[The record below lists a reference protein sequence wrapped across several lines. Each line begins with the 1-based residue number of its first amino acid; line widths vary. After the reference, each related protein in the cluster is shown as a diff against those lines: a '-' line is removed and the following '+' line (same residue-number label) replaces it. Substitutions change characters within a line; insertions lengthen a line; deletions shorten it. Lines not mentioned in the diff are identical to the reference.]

1 MTMKLSKALFV
12 LGIFLLASS
21 GFAGLLA
28 PGPAT
33 GRADTSWQ
41 AKVEPSLLD
50 EFQQAPG
57 EQFEFLIFLTEQ
69 ADLSL
74 ARQLSTK
81 EEKGEFV
88 SSMLRAVSTRTQR
101 SLLDELSRQGV
112 PHRSFWVANMV
123 WAKGDIQLIQ
133 SVASR
138 PEVSQVYA
146 NTLMQLSLPLPE
158 AKPQAFPDGA
168 AVEWNISLTGAPQV
182 WDAGFTGEGVVL
194 GGQDTGYAW
203 SHPALISQYRGW
215 NGEDAD
221 HNYSWHDAIHSLYQP
236 GENPCG
242 VDSPFPCD
250 DNNHGTHT
258 MGTMVGNDG
267 LLNIIGMAPGAKWIG
282 CRNMERGFG
291 TPATYSECFEWFIAP
306 YPVGGSPLEGDP
318 ARAPHVINNSW
329 ACTTS
334 EGCVAPEILLAV
346 TESVRAAGIVIVASA
361 GNEGSLCSTVINPV
375 GIYGSVFSVGATDSL
390 DNIAGFSSRGPVLVD
405 GSGRLKPDI
414 SAPGVSIRSS
424 LRQGGYGYMSG
435 TSMAAPH
442 VAGLVALLISA
453 EPDLAGH
460 VDGIE
465 EIIRASAVPRTTAQ
479 ECGSVSGTSIPNNT
493 YGWGRISAA
502 AALDRIAI
510 PPLVLEKTA
519 PSGTAAPGELV
530 NYILDVHS
538 QTVALVLS
546 SVVITDPLPAGTVFV
561 TATQP
566 YRIADGVISWD
577 IGQLLP
583 GEHRSF
589 ELSVLPDPEILHDY
603 VVNEAYQAVS
613 NETWRPATGPP
624 VSVFVGFRPDI
635 AFGPERLL
643 VTTPVSSLVFT
654 HTLTNTGNITG
665 TFTLQGSN
673 EVGWEMDYPPQ
684 VVLAPGESVT
694 IDFSVFVP
702 PLVGNDLFVSTF
714 FLLEVKVEEIPGLT
728 ALVVNWVNII
738 PYRNFL
744 PILQHHSP
752 VPSEFTRG
760 IGAVG
765 SP

>member
-1 MTMKLSKALFV
+1 MPIKLSKALIV

-21 GFAGLLA
+21 GSAGVLA
-28 PGPAT
+28 PGPVS
-33 GRADTSWQ
+33 GRAETSWE
-41 AKVEPSLLD
+41 AKVEPLLLE

-57 EQFEFLIFLTEQ
+57 EQIEFLIFLTEQ
-69 ADLSL
+69 ADLNR
-74 ARQLSTK
+74 ARHLSTK

-88 SSMLRAVSTRTQR
+88 SSVLQEVSTRTQR
-101 SLLDELSRQGV
+101 PLLGELTRQGV

-133 SVASR
+133 SIASR
-138 PEVSQVYA
+138 PEVSQIYA
-146 NTLMQLSLPLPE
+146 NTLVQLSLPQPE
-158 AKPQAFPDGA
+158 ALPQAFQEGT

-182 WDAGFTGEGVVL
+182 WDAGFRGEGVVV
-194 GGQDTGYAW
+194 GGQDTGYDW
-203 SHPALISQYRGW
+203 THPALISQYRGW
-215 NGEDAD
+215 NGADAD

-242 VDSPFPCD
+242 VDSPIPCD

-267 LLNIIGMAPGAKWIG
+267 LSNIIGMAPGAKWIG

-306 YPVGGSPLEGDP
+306 YPLGGSPLDGDP

-334 EGCVAPEILLAV
+334 EGCVAPGILQAV

-361 GNEGSLCSTVINPV
+361 GNEGSQCSTVINPV
-375 GIYGSVFSVGATDSL
+375 GIYASVFSVGATDSS
-390 DNIAGFSSRGPVLVD
+390 DNIAGFSSRGPVTVD

-424 LRQGGYGYMSG
+424 TRLGGYGTMSG

-453 EPDLAGH
+453 EPDLAGQ
-460 VDGIE
+460 VDLIE
-465 EIIRASAVPRTTAQ
+465 EIIRRSAVPRTTTQ
-479 ECGSVSGTSIPNNT
+479 LCGGISGSSVPNNT
-493 YGWGRISAA
+493 YGWGRIDAA
-502 AALDRIAI
+502 AALDRVA
-510 PPLVLEKTA
+510 PLALEKRALST
-519 PSGTAAPGELV
+519 TAAPGELV
-530 NYILDVHS
+530 SYVLELHN
-538 QTVALVLS
+538 QTASLVLN
-546 SVVITDPLPAGTVFV
+546 SVVLTDTLPAGTVFV
-561 TATQP
+561 SASQP
-566 YRIADGVISWD
+566 YRLENDLIIWEISE
-577 IGQLLP
+577 LFP
-583 GEHRSF
+583 GESRSF
-589 ELSVLPDPEILHDY
+589 ELSVLPELGILQDY
-603 VVNEAYQAVS
+603 VVNETYQAVS
-613 NETWRPATGPP
+613 EETWRGVVGPP

-643 VTTPVSSLVFT
+643 VTTPASSHVFS

-665 TFTLQGSN
+665 TFTLQGGN
-673 EVGWEMDYPPQ
+673 EVGWDMEYPSQ
-684 VVLAPGESVT
+684 VVLAPGESAA
-694 IDFSVFVP
+694 IDFTVYVP
-702 PLVGNDLFVSTF
+702 PRLGNDLFVSTF

-728 ALVVNWVNII
+728 AQVVNWLHII
-738 PYRNFL
+738 PYRNYL

-760 IGAVG
+760 IGDSWV
-765 SP
+765 P